1 MLVLDRKINEGF
13 WIEGRI
19 FIKVLGIGKR
29 RVKIGIDAP
38 SELTVVREELRDRQL
53 PKNGASAKKRE
64 ASGSPRSARRA

>member
-53 PKNGASAKKRE
+53 PRNGASTKKRE